1 MFYVEIGVSQE
12 IIKKEIRSLLNN
24 RNYKSKDIY
33 KALEELSLEYFLQDN
48 SPDKKPNFSEI
59 PVVDENGYN
68 IYADGKMLTVEDF
81 IEKYN

>member
-1 MFYVEIGVSQE
+1 MFYVEIGASCE
-12 IIKKEIRSLLNN
+12 NIKNEIRSLLNN
-24 RNYKSKDIY
+24 KKYKSKDIY

-48 SPDKKPNFSEI
+48 SPDKKPDFSKI

-68 IYADGKMLTVEDF
+68 IYADNKMLTVEDF